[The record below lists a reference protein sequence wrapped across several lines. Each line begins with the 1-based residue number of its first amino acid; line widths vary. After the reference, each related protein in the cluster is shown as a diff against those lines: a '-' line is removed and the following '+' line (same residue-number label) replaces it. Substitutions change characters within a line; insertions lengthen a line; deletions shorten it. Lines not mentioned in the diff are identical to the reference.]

1 MQLGA
6 LATGRSGSGAQMQV
20 GVAATGRGRSGA
32 LLQRDGD
39 AAGRGCGGARMPL
52 VAASTQLPAAPFLSL
67 PRCAER
73 GTERLRE
80 APLSPFRPLS
90 LSLSHLHNS
99 SSPNNPSPTH
109 FPPTHLFLSLWPFS
123 IPPSGHLS
131 LQQIPAS
138 SPGHLPRLRTA
149 QQITPGT
156 ARRCVPVILRC

>member
-52 VAASTQLPAAPFLSL
+52 VAASTQLPAAPSLSL

-99 SSPNNPSPTH
+99 SSPNNRPPLTSPQPTSSSLYGPSQSPHPATSPCNKSL
-109 FPPTHLFLSLWPFS
+109 PPL
-123 IPPSGHLS
+123 
-131 LQQIPAS
+131 PAT
-138 SPGHLPRLRTA
+138 SPGFELHNKSH
-149 QQITPGT
+149 
-156 ARRCVPVILRC
+156 PVQREGVFL